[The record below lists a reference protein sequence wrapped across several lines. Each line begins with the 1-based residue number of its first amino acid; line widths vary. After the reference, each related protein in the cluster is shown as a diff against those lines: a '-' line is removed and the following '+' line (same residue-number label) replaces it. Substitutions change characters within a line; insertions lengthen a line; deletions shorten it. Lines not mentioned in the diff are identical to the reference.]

1 MKKIKIQSLLAA
13 AALIGPAPV
22 ILTSC
27 EDTLDMPSYTADSV
41 DFVFGDEKK
50 AEIYVKGCYRG
61 LIHEEQYRQYNTGD
75 GVTHAAED
83 AYSGSKFYIS
93 NFFFDPKQGP
103 YTLGTTFSEGYRLI
117 EACNLGLDR
126 IAKLPSTAKTKA
138 LMGELYTIRG
148 LVYHNLIRFYGDV
161 PAKWTPDLDKELDSS
176 VLYPSRTS
184 RDVIYDHIIA
194 DIADHVDDIPWQSE
208 SGYGFPERI
217 SKQGALAI
225 LARICLLAG
234 GYSLRWHLD
243 TYAESSLQLAKRP
256 DEGRIREIYEIADTA
271 LNRIIT
277 QNENDLIQAGNGM
290 SGFQNLFYN
299 YCQRNYGATA
309 QEMIFQ
315 TACLGATTNSSFG
328 VYNGQ
333 PGSFGGQYGDRK
345 TLQFNLPTYYL
356 SFDPADTRR
365 DVTCCDY
372 SVYPYGTKEAGPWC
386 NSGTTYSSILSGKFR
401 IQWCTAPQEASKRNI
416 DVPVIRFAD
425 VLLMYAETQNY
436 LFNGPTGEAIAALK
450 RVRDRAGVGHLP
462 IPSGKDDFQKAIM
475 QERQWELADE
485 MTLRTDLIRMDL
497 LDWQVHKTQDELVA
511 LSDHSGA
518 YANVPTIR
526 LYKVELDEQVYGTK
540 FLTTPYI
547 EVTDPAE
554 LATIAEVPAGETLMQ
569 GSSARKKHQKAVEAI
584 VAAHG
589 GEGTYYA
596 VRMFESYN
604 SDYNANSRWAA
615 GFNMASI
622 RQINV
627 GSSHYTLNTGR
638 AENGGEYPRWI
649 DPAKDRVYY
658 AYKRNKVELLPL
670 ADISVGHPLVDNPNL
685 KQLPGY

>member
-1 MKKIKIQSLLAA
+1 MNKIKIQSLLASA
-13 AALIGPAPV
+13 VLLGSAPV
-22 ILTSC
+22 MLTSC

-41 DFVFGDEKK
+41 DFVFEDENK
-50 AEIYVKGCYRG
+50 AEIFVKGCYRG

-83 AYSGSKFYIS
+83 EYSGSKFYIS
-93 NFFFDPKQGP
+93 NFYYNPNQGP
-103 YTLGTTFSEGYRLI
+103 YTLGTTYSECYRII

-126 IAKLPSTAKTKA
+126 IGKLAETAKTKA
-138 LMGELYTIRG
+138 MMGELYTLRAIC
-148 LVYHNLIRFYGDV
+148 YHNLIRFYGDV
-161 PAKWTPDLDKELDSS
+161 PAKWEPDLDKPLNSE
-176 VLYPSRTS
+176 VLHPSRVS
-184 RDVIYDHIIA
+184 RDVIYDHIIK
-194 DIADHVDDIPWQSE
+194 DITEHVDDIPWLSE

-217 SKQGALAI
+217 TKQAALGI
-225 LARICLLAG
+225 LARICLHAG
-234 GYSLRWHLD
+234 GYSLRWDLD
-243 TYAESSLQLAKRP
+243 TYAESSMNLSKRE
-256 DEGRIREIYEIADTA
+256 DAGRVRELYEIANSA
-271 LNRIIT
+271 IESILIK
-277 QNENDLIQAGNGM
+277 NENDLVKAGNGM

-299 YCQRNYGATA
+299 YCQRNYGAIS
-309 QEMIFQ
+309 QEMMFH
-315 TACLGATTNSSFG
+315 TACLGPETNSTFG

-345 TLQFNLPTYYL
+345 TLQFKLPTYYL

-386 NSGTTYSSILSGKFR
+386 NTGTTYSSILSGKFR
-401 IQWCTAPQEASKRNI
+401 IQWCTAPQESNKRNLDI
-416 DVPVIRFAD
+416 PILRFAD

-436 LFNGPTGEAIAALK
+436 LFNGPTNEAITALK
-450 RVRDRAGVGHLP
+450 RVRERAGVDHLP
-462 IPSGKDDFQKAIM
+462 IPSDPAEFQKAIM

-497 LDWQVHKTQDELVA
+497 LEYQVQKTKEELVA
-511 LSDHSGA
+511 LSDHTGKFADLPS
-518 YANVPTIR
+518 IR
-526 LYKVELDEQVYGTK
+526 LYKLEMEEQTYGTK
-540 FLTTPYI
+540 FLTPAYI
-547 EVTDPAE
+547 DVTDPAE
-554 LATIAEVPAGETLMQ
+554 LATIAEVPAGATLMQ
-569 GSSARKKHQKAVEAI
+569 GSSARKKHQAAVNAI

-596 VRMFESYN
+596 IRMFEAYN
-604 SDYNANSRWAA
+604 SDYNSNSRWAA

-627 GSSHYTLNTGR
+627 GTSHYTLNTGR

-649 DPAKDRVYY
+649 SGDDAVYY
-658 AYKRNKVELLPL
+658 SYKRNHVELLPL
-670 ADISVGHPLVDNPNL
+670 ANISVGHPLIDNPNL